1 MDGRDQKIENNTP
14 LLTQASEKLSVFTV
28 IITYF
33 LFNLYAK
40 SFQNIMHLL
49 IQWPSS
55 INSISFNKWRWE
67 LFLLLLSVLCQPFRS
82 PNSTVRVE
90 ETVQNTKD
98 VFFILTI
105 PRGMSMTWCLSHSI
119 CQLPQGDHEAVFN
132 MDPIAIRRLKWES
145 GEATFSICLTD
156 HISLT
161 IRICAH
167 SQTCPLWEAK
177 YGLLGMQKWHETY
190 SLLLPI

>member
-90 ETVQNTKD
+90 ETVQNIKD
-98 VFFILTI
+98 VLFILTI
-105 PRGMSMTWCLSHSI
+105 PRGMSMI
-119 CQLPQGDHEAVFN
+119 
-132 MDPIAIRRLKWES
+132 
-145 GEATFSICLTD
+145 
-156 HISLT
+156 
-161 IRICAH
+161 
-167 SQTCPLWEAK
+167 
-177 YGLLGMQKWHETY
+177 
-190 SLLLPI
+190 